1 MLERYL
7 FKSGSFLACL
17 AAALSQHIVDNGLIF
32 SGEQWAMAVDLMQIG
47 VSGLRTSQK
56 QLDVASHNITN
67 VNTPGYSRQVVEQKS
82 DDAQWNGNNYYG
94 TGAYIDN
101 VSRAYDQFVA
111 RELTLSTTQ
120 LEEANVKQQHLA
132 MLDDFTSNSAVNSVN
147 SMNDFYH
154 SVRSLADNPS
164 DLGSRQ
170 TVLEH
175 ANQAAVNL
183 NNAHETLTNIRTDVD
198 QQLSVSLER
207 VNALGQELAAVNTSL
222 QQQSSSDGSN
232 DLFDQQRTLINEL
245 AKYTQVTVLADKGS
259 LANTV
264 IIGSGDTLVSGVTA
278 SQLKLI
284 DGDPDIANKQIAL
297 INGNNSK
304 PIKSDTVGGS
314 LGAMLTVRDDVID
327 KSLDQLGQMA
337 IGFGSQMND
346 LQQQGVDLNGQ
357 QGQALF
363 NDINSTEAMSQRA
376 LKPFGSSSDIS
387 VKIDDINQLKLGDY
401 QLVSEAEEG
410 IDKKIS
416 ISHMVIDQQGN
427 KTQLEANDE
436 GKFVAKVDGLEI
448 IVNEQPS
455 LIAGETETTIIQPL
469 RRGAADIS
477 LAMTDP
483 RGLAGHRQFT
493 AIAAESNSG
502 SATITKLDNVPDD
515 AAGRYQLKLNS
526 VDEKMTVTVTDLKT
540 NAEVELVDNS
550 YSVDDGATIVF
561 KTSDTTSI
569 PVMTLSAGAKANDSF
584 EIELGAQNSQGG
596 NGNFLAMQQVQ
607 HQKTMADGKSS
618 VIDVF
623 EGLATD
629 VGMLK
634 KNADKLS
641 EVNQLDFDSASER
654 VSNLSGVN
662 LDEEAANLMKF
673 QQSYMASSRI
683 MSVAKET
690 FDTLMRAV

>member
-101 VSRAYDQFVA
+101 VSRAYDQFAA

-132 MLDDFTSNSAVNSVN
+132 MLDDFTSKSAVNSVN

-183 NNAHETLTNIRTDVD
+183 NNSHETLTNIRTDVN

-337 IGFGSQMND
+337 IGFASQMND

-363 NDINSTEAMSQRA
+363 NDINSLNAMSQRA

-387 VKIDDINQLKLGDY
+387 VKIYDINQLKIGDY
-401 QLVSEAEEG
+401 QLVSDAT
-410 IDKKIS
+410 
-416 ISHMVIDQQGN
+416 SHTLVDQQGN
-427 KTQLEANDE
+427 KTALTVNAK
-436 GKFVAKVDGLEI
+436 GKFEAKVDGLEI
-448 IVNEQPS
+448 TINKLPT
-455 LIAGETETTIIQPL
+455 LMTGETETAIIQPL

-477 LAMTDP
+477 LALTDP
-483 RGLAGHRQFT
+483 RGLAGHRQLT
-493 AIAAESNSG
+493 AIAAESNTG
-502 SATITKLDNVPDD
+502 SATITKATAVPDNV
-515 AAGRYQLKLNS
+515 AGRYQLQLNAAG
-526 VDEKMTVTVTDLKT
+526 DQITVTDLKN

-550 YSVDDGATIVF
+550 YSADKSATIVF
-561 KTSDTTSI
+561 KHDDPPSI

-584 EIELGAQNSQGG
+584 EIELGTQNSQGG

-623 EGLATD
+623 ESLATD

>member
-1 MLERYL
+1 M
-7 FKSGSFLACL
+7 
-17 AAALSQHIVDNGLIF
+17 AL
-32 SGEQWAMAVDLMQIG
+32 DLMQIG

-67 VNTPGYSRQVVEQKS
+67 VNTPGYSRQVVEQKA
-82 DDAQWNGNNYYG
+82 DDAQWNGNSYYG

-101 VSRAYDQFVA
+101 VSRAYDQFAA

-132 MLDDFTSNSAVNSVN
+132 MLDDFTSKSAVNSVN

-183 NNAHETLTNIRTDVD
+183 NNSHETLTNIRTGVN
-198 QQLSVSLER
+198 QQLSVSLDR

-245 AKYTQVTVLADKGS
+245 AQYTQVTVLADKGS

-264 IIGSGDTLVSGVTA
+264 IIGSGDTLVSGVSA
-278 SQLKLI
+278 SQLKLV

-304 PIKSDTVGGS
+304 PIKSDTIGGS

-337 IGFGSQMND
+337 LGFASQMND
-346 LQQQGVDLNGQ
+346 LQQQGVDLEGQ

-363 NDINSTEAMSQRA
+363 NDINSPNAMSQRA

-387 VKIDDINQLKLGDY
+387 VKIDDINQLKIGDY
-401 QLVSEAEEG
+401 QLVSDAT
-410 IDKKIS
+410 
-416 ISHMVIDQQGN
+416 SHTLIDQQGN
-427 KTQLEANDE
+427 KTALTANAK
-436 GKFVAKVDGLEI
+436 GKFEAKVDGLEI
-448 IVNEQPS
+448 TINKPPT
-455 LIAGETETTIIQPL
+455 LMAGETETTIIQPL

-477 LAMTDP
+477 LALTDP
-483 RGLAGHRQFT
+483 RGLAGHRQLT
-493 AIAAESNSG
+493 AIAAESNLG
-502 SATITKLDNVPDD
+502 SATITKATAVSDN
-515 AAGRYQLKLNS
+515 AAGRYQLQLNAAG
-526 VDEKMTVTVTDLKT
+526 DQVTVTDLKT
-540 NAEVELVDNS
+540 NTNIELADNQYSAEK
-550 YSVDDGATIVF
+550 GATIAF
-561 KTSDTTSI
+561 KTGATSSI
-569 PVMTLSAGAKANDSF
+569 PVVTLSAGAKANDSF
-584 EIELGAQNSQGG
+584 EVELGTQNAQGG

-618 VIDVF
+618 VIDLF

-629 VGMLK
+629 IGMLK

>member
-1 MLERYL
+1 
-7 FKSGSFLACL
+7 
-17 AAALSQHIVDNGLIF
+17 
-32 SGEQWAMAVDLMQIG
+32 MAVDLMQIG

-67 VNTPGYSRQVVEQKS
+67 VNTPGYSRQVVEQKA
-82 DDAQWNGNNYYG
+82 DDAQWNGNSYYG

-101 VSRAYDQFVA
+101 VSRAYDQFAA

-132 MLDDFTSNSAVNSVN
+132 MLDDFTSKSAVNSVN

-183 NNAHETLTNIRTDVD
+183 NNSHETLTNIRTDVN
-198 QQLSVSLER
+198 QQLSVSLDR

-245 AKYTQVTVLADKGS
+245 AQYTQVTVLADKGS

-264 IIGSGDTLVSGVTA
+264 IIGSGDTLVSGVSA
-278 SQLKLI
+278 SQLKLV

-304 PIKSDTVGGS
+304 PIKSDTIGGS
-314 LGAMLTVRDDVID
+314 LGAMLTVRDNVID

-337 IGFGSQMND
+337 IGFASQMND

-363 NDINSTEAMSQRA
+363 NDINSPNAMSQRA

-387 VKIDDINQLKLGDY
+387 VKIDDINQLKIGDY
-401 QLVSEAEEG
+401 QLVSDAT
-410 IDKKIS
+410 
-416 ISHMVIDQQGN
+416 SHTLIDQQGN

-448 IVNEQPS
+448 TINKPPT
-455 LIAGETETTIIQPL
+455 LMAGETETTIIQPL

-483 RGLAGHRQFT
+483 RGLAGHRQLT
-493 AIAAESNSG
+493 TIAAESNLG
-502 SATITKLDNVPDD
+502 SATITKATAVPDN
-515 AAGRYQLKLNS
+515 AAGRYQLQLNAAG
-526 VDEKMTVTVTDLKT
+526 DQVTVTDLKT
-540 NAEVELVDNS
+540 NTNIELADNQYSAEK
-550 YSVDDGATIVF
+550 GATIAF
-561 KTSDTTSI
+561 KTGATSSI

-584 EIELGAQNSQGG
+584 EIELGVKNAHGG

-607 HQKTMADGKSS
+607 HQKTMANGKSS
-618 VIDVF
+618 VIDLF

-629 VGMLK
+629 IGMLK

>member
-17 AAALSQHIVDNGLIF
+17 AAALSQHVVDNGLIF
-32 SGEQWAMAVDLMQIG
+32 CGEQWAMAVDLMQIG

-67 VNTPGYSRQVVEQKS
+67 VNTPGYSRQVVEQKT

-101 VSRAYDQFVA
+101 VSRAYDQFAA

-132 MLDDFTSNSAVNSVN
+132 MLDDFTSKSAVNSVN

-183 NNAHETLTNIRTDVD
+183 NNSHETLTNIRTDVN

-222 QQQSSSDGSN
+222 QQQSNSDGSN

-337 IGFGSQMND
+337 IGFASQMND

-357 QGQALF
+357 QGLALF

-401 QLVSEAEEG
+401 QLVSNAT
-410 IDKKIS
+410 
-416 ISHMVIDQQGN
+416 SHTLIDQQGN
-427 KTQLEANDE
+427 KTQLEANAD

-448 IVNEQPS
+448 TINKPPT
-455 LIAGETETTIIQPL
+455 LMAGETETTIIQPL

-477 LAMTDP
+477 LAMTDS

-540 NAEVELVDNS
+540 NDEVELVDNS
-550 YSVDDGATIVF
+550 YSVDDGATIAI

-569 PVMTLSAGAKANDSF
+569 PVMTISAGAKANDSF

-623 EGLATD
+623 ESLATD

>member
-1 MLERYL
+1 
-7 FKSGSFLACL
+7 
-17 AAALSQHIVDNGLIF
+17 
-32 SGEQWAMAVDLMQIG
+32 MAVDLMQIG

-67 VNTPGYSRQVVEQKS
+67 VHTPGYSRQVVEQKA
-82 DDAQWNGNNYYG
+82 DDAQWNGNSYYG

-101 VSRAYDQFVA
+101 VSRAYDQFAA

-132 MLDDFTSNSAVNSVN
+132 MLDDFTSKSAVNSVN

-154 SVRSLADNPS
+154 SVRSLADNPN
-164 DLGSRQ
+164 DLGGRQ

-175 ANQAAVNL
+175 ANQATVNL
-183 NNAHETLTNIRTDVD
+183 NNAHETLTNIRTDVN

-245 AKYTQVTVLADKGS
+245 AQYTQVTVLADKGS

-264 IIGSGDTLVSGVTA
+264 IIGSGDTLVSGVSA
-278 SQLKLI
+278 SQLKLV

-304 PIKSDTVGGS
+304 PIKSDTIGGS

-337 IGFGSQMND
+337 LGFGSQMND

-363 NDINSTEAMSQRA
+363 NDINSPNAMSQRA

-387 VKIDDINQLKLGDY
+387 VKIDDINQLKIGDY
-401 QLVSEAEEG
+401 QL
-410 IDKKIS
+410 IS
-416 ISHMVIDQQGN
+416 DATSHTLIDQQGN
-427 KTQLEANDE
+427 KTALTANE
-436 GKFVAKVDGLEI
+436 KGKFEAKVDGLEI
-448 IVNEQPS
+448 TINQPPT
-455 LIAGETETTIIQPL
+455 LMAGETETTIIQPL

-477 LAMTDP
+477 LALTDP
-483 RGLAGHRQFT
+483 RGLAGHRQLT
-493 AIAAESNSG
+493 AIAAESNLG
-502 SATITKLDNVPDD
+502 SATIIKATAVSDN
-515 AAGRYQLKLNS
+515 AAGRYQLQLNAAG
-526 VDEKMTVTVTDLKT
+526 DQVTVTDLKT
-540 NAEVELVDNS
+540 NTNVELADNK
-550 YSVDDGATIVF
+550 YSAENGATIAF
-561 KTSDTTSI
+561 KTGATSSI
-569 PVMTLSAGAKANDSF
+569 PVMSLSAGAKANDSF
-584 EIELGAQNSQGG
+584 EIELGTQNAQGG

-618 VIDVF
+618 VIDLF

-629 VGMLK
+629 IGMLK

>member
-1 MLERYL
+1 M
-7 FKSGSFLACL
+7 
-17 AAALSQHIVDNGLIF
+17 AL
-32 SGEQWAMAVDLMQIG
+32 DLMQIG

-67 VNTPGYSRQVVEQKS
+67 VNTPGYSRQVVEQKA
-82 DDAQWNGNNYYG
+82 DDAQWNGNSYYG

-101 VSRAYDQFVA
+101 VSRAYDQFAA

-132 MLDDFTSNSAVNSVN
+132 MLDDFTSKSAVNSVN

-183 NNAHETLTNIRTDVD
+183 NNSHETLTNIRTDVN
-198 QQLSVSLER
+198 QQLSVSLDR

-245 AKYTQVTVLADKGS
+245 AQYTQVTVLADKGS

-264 IIGSGDTLVSGVTA
+264 IIGSGDTLVSGVSA
-278 SQLKLI
+278 SQLELV

-304 PIKSDTVGGS
+304 PIKSDTIGGS

-337 IGFGSQMND
+337 LGFASQMND
-346 LQQQGVDLNGQ
+346 LQQQGVDLEGQ

-363 NDINSTEAMSQRA
+363 NDINSPNAMSQRA

-387 VKIDDINQLKLGDY
+387 VKIDDINQLKIGDY
-401 QLVSEAEEG
+401 QLVSDAT
-410 IDKKIS
+410 
-416 ISHMVIDQQGN
+416 SHTLIDQQGN
-427 KTQLEANDE
+427 KTALTANAK
-436 GKFVAKVDGLEI
+436 GKFEAKVDGLEI
-448 IVNEQPS
+448 TINKPPT
-455 LIAGETETTIIQPL
+455 LMAGETETAIIQPL

-477 LAMTDP
+477 LALTDP
-483 RGLAGHRQFT
+483 RGLAGHRQLT
-493 AIAAESNSG
+493 AIAAESNLG
-502 SATITKLDNVPDD
+502 SATITKATAVSDN
-515 AAGRYQLKLNS
+515 AAGRYQLQLNAAG
-526 VDEKMTVTVTDLKT
+526 DQVTVTDLKT
-540 NAEVELVDNS
+540 NTNIELADNQYSAEK
-550 YSVDDGATIVF
+550 GATIAF
-561 KTSDTTSI
+561 KTGATSS

-584 EIELGAQNSQGG
+584 EVELGTQNAQGG

-618 VIDVF
+618 VIDLF

-629 VGMLK
+629 IGMLK

>member
-1 MLERYL
+1 M
-7 FKSGSFLACL
+7 
-17 AAALSQHIVDNGLIF
+17 AL
-32 SGEQWAMAVDLMQIG
+32 DLMQIG

-67 VNTPGYSRQVVEQKS
+67 VNTPGYSRQVVEQKA
-82 DDAQWNGNNYYG
+82 DDAQWNGNSYYG

-101 VSRAYDQFVA
+101 VSRAYDQFAA

-132 MLDDFTSNSAVNSVN
+132 MLDDFTSKSAVNSVN

-183 NNAHETLTNIRTDVD
+183 NNSHETLTNIRTDVN
-198 QQLSVSLER
+198 QQLSVSLDR

-245 AKYTQVTVLADKGS
+245 AQYTQVTVLADKGS

-264 IIGSGDTLVSGVTA
+264 IIGSGDTLVSGVSA
-278 SQLKLI
+278 SQLKLV

-304 PIKSDTVGGS
+304 PIKSDTIGGS

-337 IGFGSQMND
+337 LGFASQMND
-346 LQQQGVDLNGQ
+346 LQQQGVDLEGQ

-363 NDINSTEAMSQRA
+363 NDINSPNAMSQRA

-387 VKIDDINQLKLGDY
+387 VKIDDINQLKIGDY
-401 QLVSEAEEG
+401 QLVSEAAEG
-410 IDKKIS
+410 IDKKIA

-455 LIAGETETTIIQPL
+455 LIAGETETAIIQPL

-477 LAMTDP
+477 LALTDP
-483 RGLAGHRQFT
+483 RGLAGHRQLT
-493 AIAAESNSG
+493 AIAAESNLG
-502 SATITKLDNVPDD
+502 SATITKATAVSDN
-515 AAGRYQLKLNS
+515 AAGRYQLQLNAAG
-526 VDEKMTVTVTDLKT
+526 DQVTVTDLKT
-540 NAEVELVDNS
+540 NTNIELADNQ
-550 YSVDDGATIVF
+550 YSTEKGATIAF
-561 KTSDTTSI
+561 KTGATSS

-584 EIELGAQNSQGG
+584 EVELGTQNAQGG

-618 VIDVF
+618 VIDLF

-629 VGMLK
+629 IGMLK

>member
-1 MLERYL
+1 
-7 FKSGSFLACL
+7 
-17 AAALSQHIVDNGLIF
+17 
-32 SGEQWAMAVDLMQIG
+32 MAIDLMQIG

-67 VNTPGYSRQVVEQKS
+67 VNTPGYSRQVVEQKT

-101 VSRAYDQFVA
+101 VSRAYDQFAA

-132 MLDDFTSNSAVNSVN
+132 MLDDFTSKSAVNSVN

-183 NNAHETLTNIRTDVD
+183 NNSHETLTNIRTDVN

-304 PIKSDTVGGS
+304 PIKSDTIGGS

-337 IGFGSQMND
+337 IGFASQMND

-363 NDINSTEAMSQRA
+363 NDINSPNAMSQRA

-387 VKIDDINQLKLGDY
+387 VKIDDINQFKIGDY
-401 QLVSEAEEG
+401 QLVSDAT
-410 IDKKIS
+410 
-416 ISHMVIDQQGN
+416 SHTLVDQQGN
-427 KTQLEANDE
+427 KTALTVNAK
-436 GKFVAKVDGLEI
+436 GKFEAKVDGLEI
-448 IVNEQPS
+448 TINKLPT
-455 LIAGETETTIIQPL
+455 LMTGETETAIIQPL

-477 LAMTDP
+477 LALTDP
-483 RGLAGHRQFT
+483 RGLAGHRQLT
-493 AIAAESNSG
+493 AIAAESNTG
-502 SATITKLDNVPDD
+502 SATITKATAVPDNV
-515 AAGRYQLKLNS
+515 AGRYQLQLNAAG
-526 VDEKMTVTVTDLKT
+526 DQITVTDLKN

-550 YSVDDGATIVF
+550 YSADKSATIVF
-561 KTSDTTSI
+561 KHDDPPSI

-584 EIELGAQNSQGG
+584 EIELGTQNSQGG

-623 EGLATD
+623 ESLATD

>member
-1 MLERYL
+1 M
-7 FKSGSFLACL
+7 
-17 AAALSQHIVDNGLIF
+17 AL
-32 SGEQWAMAVDLMQIG
+32 DLMQIG

-67 VNTPGYSRQVVEQKS
+67 VNTPGYSRQVVEQKA
-82 DDAQWNGNNYYG
+82 DDAQWNGNSYYG

-101 VSRAYDQFVA
+101 VSRAYDQFAA

-132 MLDDFTSNSAVNSVN
+132 MLDDFTSKSAVNSVN

-183 NNAHETLTNIRTDVD
+183 NNSHETLTNIRTDVN
-198 QQLSVSLER
+198 QQLSVSLDR

-245 AKYTQVTVLADKGS
+245 AQYTQVTVLADKGS

-264 IIGSGDTLVSGVTA
+264 IIGSGDTLVSGVSA
-278 SQLKLI
+278 SQLKLV

-304 PIKSDTVGGS
+304 PIKSDTIGGS

-337 IGFGSQMND
+337 LGFASQMND
-346 LQQQGVDLNGQ
+346 LQQQGVDLEGQ

-363 NDINSTEAMSQRA
+363 NDINSPNAMSQRA

-387 VKIDDINQLKLGDY
+387 VKIDDINQLKIGDY
-401 QLVSEAEEG
+401 QLVSEAAEG
-410 IDKKIS
+410 IDKKIA

-477 LAMTDP
+477 LALTDP
-483 RGLAGHRQFT
+483 RGLAGHRQLT
-493 AIAAESNSG
+493 AIAAESNLG
-502 SATITKLDNVPDD
+502 SATITKATAVSDN
-515 AAGRYQLKLNS
+515 AAGRYQLQLNAAG
-526 VDEKMTVTVTDLKT
+526 DQVTVTDLKT
-540 NAEVELVDNS
+540 NTNIELADNKYSAEK
-550 YSVDDGATIVF
+550 GATIAF
-561 KTSDTTSI
+561 KTGATSSI

-584 EIELGAQNSQGG
+584 EVELGTQNAQGG

-618 VIDVF
+618 VIDLF

-629 VGMLK
+629 IGMLK

>member
-1 MLERYL
+1 
-7 FKSGSFLACL
+7 
-17 AAALSQHIVDNGLIF
+17 
-32 SGEQWAMAVDLMQIG
+32 MAVDLMQIG

-101 VSRAYDQFVA
+101 VSRAYDQFAA

-132 MLDDFTSNSAVNSVN
+132 MLDDFTSKSAVNSVN

-154 SVRSLADNPS
+154 SVRSLSDNPS

-183 NNAHETLTNIRTDVD
+183 NNAHETLTNIRTDVN

-304 PIKSDTVGGS
+304 PIKSDTIGGS

-337 IGFGSQMND
+337 IGFASQMND

-363 NDINSTEAMSQRA
+363 NDINSPNAMSQRA

-387 VKIDDINQLKLGDY
+387 VKIDDINQLKIGDY
-401 QLVSEAEEG
+401 QLVSEAAEG
-410 IDKKIS
+410 IDKKIA

-483 RGLAGHRQFT
+483 RGLAGHRQLT
-493 AIAAESNSG
+493 AIAAESNTG
-502 SATITKLDNVPDD
+502 SATITKATAVPDN
-515 AAGRYQLKLNS
+515 AAGRYQLQLNAAG
-526 VDEKMTVTVTDLKT
+526 DQITVTDLKN
-540 NAEVELVDNS
+540 NAEVELVENS
-550 YSVDDGATIVF
+550 YSADKSATIVF
-561 KTSDTTSI
+561 KHDDPPSI

-584 EIELGAQNSQGG
+584 EIELGTQNSQGG

-623 EGLATD
+623 ESLATD

>member
-1 MLERYL
+1 M
-7 FKSGSFLACL
+7 
-17 AAALSQHIVDNGLIF
+17 AL
-32 SGEQWAMAVDLMQIG
+32 DLMQIG

-67 VNTPGYSRQVVEQKS
+67 VNTPGYSRQVVEQKA
-82 DDAQWNGNNYYG
+82 DDAQWNGNSYYG

-101 VSRAYDQFVA
+101 VSRAYDQFAA

-132 MLDDFTSNSAVNSVN
+132 MLDDFTSKSAVNSVN

-183 NNAHETLTNIRTDVD
+183 NNSHETLTNIRTDVN
-198 QQLSVSLER
+198 QQLSVSLDR

-245 AKYTQVTVLADKGS
+245 AQYTQVTVLADKGS

-264 IIGSGDTLVSGVTA
+264 IIGSGDTLVSGVSA
-278 SQLKLI
+278 SQLKLV

-304 PIKSDTVGGS
+304 PIKSDTIGGS

-337 IGFGSQMND
+337 LGFASQMND
-346 LQQQGVDLNGQ
+346 LQQQGVDLEGQ

-363 NDINSTEAMSQRA
+363 NDINSPNAMSQRA

-387 VKIDDINQLKLGDY
+387 VKIDDINQLKIGDY
-401 QLVSEAEEG
+401 QLVSDAT
-410 IDKKIS
+410 
-416 ISHMVIDQQGN
+416 SHTLIDQQGN
-427 KTQLEANDE
+427 KTALTANAK
-436 GKFVAKVDGLEI
+436 GKFEAKVDGLEI
-448 IVNEQPS
+448 TINKPPT
-455 LIAGETETTIIQPL
+455 LMAGETETTIIQPL

-477 LAMTDP
+477 LALTDP
-483 RGLAGHRQFT
+483 RGLAGHRQLT
-493 AIAAESNSG
+493 AIAAESNLG
-502 SATITKLDNVPDD
+502 SATITKATAVSDN
-515 AAGRYQLKLNS
+515 AAGRYQLQLNAAG
-526 VDEKMTVTVTDLKT
+526 DQVTVTDLKT
-540 NAEVELVDNS
+540 NTNIELADNKYSAEK
-550 YSVDDGATIVF
+550 GATIAF
-561 KTSDTTSI
+561 KTGATSSI

-584 EIELGAQNSQGG
+584 EVELGTQNAQGG

-618 VIDVF
+618 VIDLF

-629 VGMLK
+629 IGMLK

>member
-67 VNTPGYSRQVVEQKS
+67 VNTPGYSRQVVEQKT

-101 VSRAYDQFVA
+101 VSRAYDQFAA

-132 MLDDFTSNSAVNSVN
+132 MLDDFTSKSAVNSVN

-183 NNAHETLTNIRTDVD
+183 NNSHETLTNIRTDVNH
-198 QQLSVSLER
+198 QLSVSLER

-284 DGDPDIANKQIAL
+284 DGDPDIGNKQIAL

-337 IGFGSQMND
+337 IGFASQMND

-477 LAMTDP
+477 LALTDP
-483 RGLAGHRQFT
+483 RGLAGHRQLT
-493 AIAAESNSG
+493 AIAAESNTG
-502 SATITKLDNVPDD
+502 SATIIKATAVPDN
-515 AAGRYQLKLNS
+515 ATGRYQLQLNAAG
-526 VDEKMTVTVTDLKT
+526 DQITVTDLKN

-550 YSVDDGATIVF
+550 YSADKSATIAFKTGAT
-561 KTSDTTSI
+561 SSI
-569 PVMTLSAGAKANDSF
+569 PVMTISANAAANDSF
-584 EIELGAQNSQGG
+584 EIELGTQNSQGG

>member
-1 MLERYL
+1 M
-7 FKSGSFLACL
+7 
-17 AAALSQHIVDNGLIF
+17 AL
-32 SGEQWAMAVDLMQIG
+32 DLMQIG

-67 VNTPGYSRQVVEQKS
+67 VNTPGYSRQVVEQKA
-82 DDAQWNGNNYYG
+82 DDAQWNGNSYYG

-101 VSRAYDQFVA
+101 VSRAYDQFAA

-132 MLDDFTSNSAVNSVN
+132 MLDDFTSKSAVNSVN

-183 NNAHETLTNIRTDVD
+183 NNSHETLTNIRTDVN
-198 QQLSVSLER
+198 QQLSVSLDR

-245 AKYTQVTVLADKGS
+245 AQYTQVTVLADKGS

-264 IIGSGDTLVSGVTA
+264 IIGSGDTLVSGVSA
-278 SQLKLI
+278 SQLKLV

-304 PIKSDTVGGS
+304 PIKSDTIGGS

-337 IGFGSQMND
+337 LGFASQMND
-346 LQQQGVDLNGQ
+346 LQQQGVDLEGQ

-363 NDINSTEAMSQRA
+363 NDINSPNAMSQRA

-387 VKIDDINQLKLGDY
+387 VKIDDINQLKIGDY
-401 QLVSEAEEG
+401 QLVSEAAEG
-410 IDKKIS
+410 IDKKIA

-455 LIAGETETTIIQPL
+455 LIAGETETAIIQPL

-477 LAMTDP
+477 LALTDP
-483 RGLAGHRQFT
+483 RGLAGHRQLT
-493 AIAAESNSG
+493 AIAAESNLG
-502 SATITKLDNVPDD
+502 SATITKATTVSDN
-515 AAGRYQLKLNS
+515 AAGRYQLQLNAAG
-526 VDEKMTVTVTDLKT
+526 DQVTVTDLKT
-540 NAEVELVDNS
+540 NTNIELADNQYSAEK
-550 YSVDDGATIVF
+550 GATIAF
-561 KTSDTTSI
+561 KTGATSSI

-584 EIELGAQNSQGG
+584 EVELGTQNAQGG

-618 VIDVF
+618 VIDLF

-629 VGMLK
+629 IGMLK

>member
-1 MLERYL
+1 
-7 FKSGSFLACL
+7 
-17 AAALSQHIVDNGLIF
+17 
-32 SGEQWAMAVDLMQIG
+32 MAVDLMQIG

-67 VNTPGYSRQVVEQKS
+67 VNTPGYSRQVVEQKA
-82 DDAQWNGNNYYG
+82 DDAQWNGNSYYG

-101 VSRAYDQFVA
+101 VSRAYDQFAA

-132 MLDDFTSNSAVNSVN
+132 MLDDFTSKSAVNSVN

-154 SVRSLADNPS
+154 SVRSLADNPN

-183 NNAHETLTNIRTDVD
+183 NNSHETLTNIRTDVN

-245 AKYTQVTVLADKGS
+245 AQYTQVTVLADKGS

-264 IIGSGDTLVSGVTA
+264 IIGSGDTLVSGVSA
-278 SQLKLI
+278 SQLKLV

-304 PIKSDTVGGS
+304 PIKSDTIGGS

-337 IGFGSQMND
+337 LGFGAQMND

-363 NDINSTEAMSQRA
+363 NDINSPNAMSQRA

-387 VKIDDINQLKLGDY
+387 VKIDDINQLKIGDY
-401 QLVSEAEEG
+401 QL
-410 IDKKIS
+410 IS
-416 ISHMVIDQQGN
+416 DATSHTLIDQQGN
-427 KTQLEANDE
+427 KTALTANAK
-436 GKFVAKVDGLEI
+436 GKFEAKVDGLEI
-448 IVNEQPS
+448 TINKPPTLMAE
-455 LIAGETETTIIQPL
+455 ETETTIIQPL

-483 RGLAGHRQFT
+483 RGLAGHRQLT
-493 AIAAESNSG
+493 AIAAESNLG
-502 SATITKLDNVPDD
+502 SAIITKATAVPDNV
-515 AAGRYQLKLNS
+515 AGRYQLQLNAAG
-526 VDEKMTVTVTDLKT
+526 DQVTVTDLKT
-540 NAEVELVDNS
+540 NTNVELADNK
-550 YSVDDGATIVF
+550 YSAENGATIAF
-561 KTSDTTSI
+561 KTGATPST
-569 PVMTLSAGAKANDSF
+569 PVMSLSAGAQANDSF
-584 EIELGAQNSQGG
+584 EIELGTQNAQGG

-618 VIDVF
+618 VIDLF

-629 VGMLK
+629 IGMLK

>member
-1 MLERYL
+1 M
-7 FKSGSFLACL
+7 
-17 AAALSQHIVDNGLIF
+17 AL
-32 SGEQWAMAVDLMQIG
+32 DLMQIG

-67 VNTPGYSRQVVEQKS
+67 VNTPGYSRQVVEQKA
-82 DDAQWNGNNYYG
+82 DDAQWNGNSYYG
-94 TGAYIDN
+94 TGAHIDN
-101 VSRAYDQFVA
+101 VSRAYDQFAA

-132 MLDDFTSNSAVNSVN
+132 MLDDFTSKSAVNSVN

-183 NNAHETLTNIRTDVD
+183 NNSHETLTNIRTDVN
-198 QQLSVSLER
+198 QQLSVSLDR

-245 AKYTQVTVLADKGS
+245 AQYTQVTVLADKGS

-264 IIGSGDTLVSGVTA
+264 IIGSGDTLVSGVSA
-278 SQLKLI
+278 SQLKLV

-304 PIKSDTVGGS
+304 PIKSDTIGGS

-337 IGFGSQMND
+337 LGFASQMND
-346 LQQQGVDLNGQ
+346 LQQQGVDLEGQ

-363 NDINSTEAMSQRA
+363 NDINSPNAMSQRA

-387 VKIDDINQLKLGDY
+387 VKIDDINQLKIGDY
-401 QLVSEAEEG
+401 QLVSEAAEG
-410 IDKKIS
+410 IDKKIA

-455 LIAGETETTIIQPL
+455 LIAGETETAIIQPL

-477 LAMTDP
+477 LALTDP
-483 RGLAGHRQFT
+483 RGLAGHRQLT
-493 AIAAESNSG
+493 AIAAESNLG
-502 SATITKLDNVPDD
+502 SATITKATAVSDN
-515 AAGRYQLKLNS
+515 AAGRYQLQLNAAG
-526 VDEKMTVTVTDLKT
+526 DQVTVTDLKT
-540 NAEVELVDNS
+540 NTNIELADNQYSAEK
-550 YSVDDGATIVF
+550 GATIAF
-561 KTSDTTSI
+561 KTGATSSI

-584 EIELGAQNSQGG
+584 EVELGTQNAQGG

-618 VIDVF
+618 VIDLF

-629 VGMLK
+629 IGMLK

>member
-101 VSRAYDQFVA
+101 VSRAYDQFAA

-132 MLDDFTSNSAVNSVN
+132 MLDDFTSKSAVNSVN

-183 NNAHETLTNIRTDVD
+183 NNSHETLTNIRTDVN

-304 PIKSDTVGGS
+304 PIKSDTIGGS

-337 IGFGSQMND
+337 IGFASQMND

-363 NDINSTEAMSQRA
+363 NDINSLNAMSQRA

-387 VKIDDINQLKLGDY
+387 VKIYDINQLKIGDY
-401 QLVSEAEEG
+401 QLVSDAT
-410 IDKKIS
+410 
-416 ISHMVIDQQGN
+416 SHTLVDQQGN
-427 KTQLEANDE
+427 KTALTVNAK
-436 GKFVAKVDGLEI
+436 GKFEAKVDGLEI
-448 IVNEQPS
+448 TINKLPT
-455 LIAGETETTIIQPL
+455 LMTGETETAIIQPL

-477 LAMTDP
+477 LALTDP
-483 RGLAGHRQFT
+483 RGLAGHRQLT
-493 AIAAESNSG
+493 AIAAESNTG
-502 SATITKLDNVPDD
+502 SATITKATAVPDNV
-515 AAGRYQLKLNS
+515 AGRYQLQLNAAG
-526 VDEKMTVTVTDLKT
+526 DQITVTDLKN

-550 YSVDDGATIVF
+550 YSADKSATIVF
-561 KTSDTTSI
+561 KHDDPPSI

-584 EIELGAQNSQGG
+584 EIELGTQNSQGG

-623 EGLATD
+623 ESLATD

>member
-67 VNTPGYSRQVVEQKS
+67 VNTPGYSRQVVEQKT
-82 DDAQWNGNNYYG
+82 DNAQWNGNNYYG

-101 VSRAYDQFVA
+101 VSRAYDQFAA

-132 MLDDFTSNSAVNSVN
+132 MLDDFTSKSAVNSVN

-183 NNAHETLTNIRTDVD
+183 NNSDETLTNIRTDVN

-337 IGFGSQMND
+337 IGFASQMND

-357 QGQALF
+357 QGLALF

-401 QLVSEAEEG
+401 QLVSNAT
-410 IDKKIS
+410 
-416 ISHMVIDQQGN
+416 SHTLIDQQGN
-427 KTQLEANDE
+427 KTQLEANAD

-448 IVNEQPS
+448 TINKPPT
-455 LIAGETETTIIQPL
+455 LMAGETETTIIQPL

-483 RGLAGHRQFT
+483 RGLAGHRQLT
-493 AIAAESNSG
+493 AIAAESNTG
-502 SATITKLDNVPDD
+502 SATITKATAVPDNV
-515 AAGRYQLKLNS
+515 AGRYQLQLNAAG
-526 VDEKMTVTVTDLKT
+526 DQITVTDLKN

-550 YSVDDGATIVF
+550 YSADKSATIVF
-561 KTSDTTSI
+561 KHDDLPSI

>member
-1 MLERYL
+1 M
-7 FKSGSFLACL
+7 
-17 AAALSQHIVDNGLIF
+17 NF
-32 SGEQWAMAVDLMQIG
+32 SGEQQAMALDLMQIG

-67 VNTPGYSRQVVEQKS
+67 VNTPGYSRQVVEQKA
-82 DDAQWNGNNYYG
+82 DDAQWNGNSYYG

-101 VSRAYDQFVA
+101 VSRAYDQFAA

-132 MLDDFTSNSAVNSVN
+132 MLDDFTSKSAVNSVN

-183 NNAHETLTNIRTDVD
+183 NNSHETLTNIRTDVN
-198 QQLSVSLER
+198 QQLSVSLDR

-245 AKYTQVTVLADKGS
+245 AQYTQVTVLADKGS

-264 IIGSGDTLVSGVTA
+264 IIGSGDTLVSGVSA
-278 SQLKLI
+278 SQLKLV

-304 PIKSDTVGGS
+304 PIKSDTIGGS

-337 IGFGSQMND
+337 LGFASQMND
-346 LQQQGVDLNGQ
+346 LQQQGVDLEGQ

-363 NDINSTEAMSQRA
+363 NDINSPNAMSQRA

-387 VKIDDINQLKLGDY
+387 VKIDDINQLKIGDY
-401 QLVSEAEEG
+401 QLVSDAT
-410 IDKKIS
+410 
-416 ISHMVIDQQGN
+416 SHTLIDQQGN
-427 KTQLEANDE
+427 KTALTANAK
-436 GKFVAKVDGLEI
+436 GKFEAKVDGLEI
-448 IVNEQPS
+448 TINKPPT
-455 LIAGETETTIIQPL
+455 LMAGETETTIIQPL

-477 LAMTDP
+477 LALTDP
-483 RGLAGHRQFT
+483 RGLAGHRQLT
-493 AIAAESNSG
+493 AIAAESNLG
-502 SATITKLDNVPDD
+502 SATITKATAVSDN
-515 AAGRYQLKLNS
+515 AAGRYQLQLNAAG
-526 VDEKMTVTVTDLKT
+526 DQVTVTDLKT
-540 NAEVELVDNS
+540 NTNIELADNQYSAEK
-550 YSVDDGATIVF
+550 GATIAF
-561 KTSDTTSI
+561 KTGATSSI
-569 PVMTLSAGAKANDSF
+569 PVVTLSAGAKANDSF
-584 EIELGAQNSQGG
+584 EVELGTQNAQGG

-618 VIDVF
+618 VIDLF

-629 VGMLK
+629 IGMLK

>member
-1 MLERYL
+1 
-7 FKSGSFLACL
+7 
-17 AAALSQHIVDNGLIF
+17 
-32 SGEQWAMAVDLMQIG
+32 MAVDLMQIG

-67 VNTPGYSRQVVEQKS
+67 VNTPGYSRQVVEQKT

-101 VSRAYDQFVA
+101 VSRAYDQFAA

-132 MLDDFTSNSAVNSVN
+132 MLDDFTSKSAVNSVN

-183 NNAHETLTNIRTDVD
+183 NNSHETLTNIRTDVN

-222 QQQSSSDGSN
+222 QQQSNSDGSN

-337 IGFGSQMND
+337 IGFASQMND

-357 QGQALF
+357 QGLALF

-401 QLVSEAEEG
+401 QLVSNAT
-410 IDKKIS
+410 
-416 ISHMVIDQQGN
+416 SHTLIDQQGN
-427 KTQLEANDE
+427 KTQLEANAD

-448 IVNEQPS
+448 TINKPPT
-455 LIAGETETTIIQPL
+455 LMAGETETTIIQPL

-477 LAMTDP
+477 LAMTDS

-540 NAEVELVDNS
+540 NDEVELVDNS
-550 YSVDDGATIVF
+550 YSVDDGATIAI

-569 PVMTLSAGAKANDSF
+569 PVMTISAGAKANDSF

-623 EGLATD
+623 ESLATD

>member
-1 MLERYL
+1 
-7 FKSGSFLACL
+7 
-17 AAALSQHIVDNGLIF
+17 
-32 SGEQWAMAVDLMQIG
+32 MAVDLMQIG

-67 VNTPGYSRQVVEQKS
+67 VNTPGYSRQVVEQKT
-82 DDAQWNGNNYYG
+82 DNAQWNGNNYYG

-101 VSRAYDQFVA
+101 VSRAYDQFAA

-132 MLDDFTSNSAVNSVN
+132 MLDDFTSKSAVNSVN

-183 NNAHETLTNIRTDVD
+183 NNSHETLTNIRTDVN

-304 PIKSDTVGGS
+304 PIKSDTIGGS

-337 IGFGSQMND
+337 IGFASQMND

-376 LKPFGSSSDIS
+376 LKPFGSSSAIS

-401 QLVSEAEEG
+401 QLVSKAT
-410 IDKKIS
+410 
-416 ISHMVIDQQGN
+416 SHTLVDQQGN
-427 KTQLEANDE
+427 ETKLKADAD

-448 IVNEQPS
+448 TINTPS
-455 LIAGETETTIIQPL
+455 TLMAGETETTIIQPL

-483 RGLAGHRQFT
+483 RGLAGHRPLT
-493 AIAAESNSG
+493 AVAAESNSG
-502 SATITKLDNVPDD
+502 SATIAQVSTAVPDNFGGNYQVKFNDKLD
-515 AAGRYQLKLNS
+515 QI
-526 VDEKMTVTVTDLKT
+526 TVTDLKT
-540 NAEVELVDNS
+540 NTNVELADNK
-550 YSVDDGATIVF
+550 YSSEHGATIAF
-561 KTSDTTSI
+561 KTGATTSI
-569 PVMTLSAGAKANDSF
+569 PVMTLSVGAQVNDSF
-584 EIELGAQNSQGG
+584 EIELDTQNSPGG

-629 VGMLK
+629 IGMLK

>member
-1 MLERYL
+1 M
-7 FKSGSFLACL
+7 
-17 AAALSQHIVDNGLIF
+17 AL
-32 SGEQWAMAVDLMQIG
+32 DLMQIG

-67 VNTPGYSRQVVEQKS
+67 VNTPGYSRQVVEQKA
-82 DDAQWNGNNYYG
+82 DDAQWNGNSYYG

-101 VSRAYDQFVA
+101 VSRAYDQFAA

-132 MLDDFTSNSAVNSVN
+132 MLDDFTSKSAVNSVN

-183 NNAHETLTNIRTDVD
+183 NNSHETLTNIRTDVN
-198 QQLSVSLER
+198 QQLSVSLDR

-245 AKYTQVTVLADKGS
+245 AQYTQVTVLADKGS

-264 IIGSGDTLVSGVTA
+264 IIGSGDTLVSGVSA
-278 SQLKLI
+278 SQLKLV

-304 PIKSDTVGGS
+304 PIKSDTIGGS
-314 LGAMLTVRDDVID
+314 LGAMLTVRDNVID

-337 IGFGSQMND
+337 LGFASQMND
-346 LQQQGVDLNGQ
+346 LQQQGVDLEGQ

-363 NDINSTEAMSQRA
+363 NDINNPNAMSQRA

-387 VKIDDINQLKLGDY
+387 VKIDDINQLKIGDY
-401 QLVSEAEEG
+401 QLVSDAT
-410 IDKKIS
+410 
-416 ISHMVIDQQGN
+416 SHTLIDQQGN
-427 KTQLEANDE
+427 KTALTANAK
-436 GKFVAKVDGLEI
+436 GKFEAKVDGLEI
-448 IVNEQPS
+448 TINKPPT
-455 LIAGETETTIIQPL
+455 LMAGETETTIIQPL

-477 LAMTDP
+477 LALTDP
-483 RGLAGHRQFT
+483 RGLAGHRQLT
-493 AIAAESNSG
+493 AIAAESNLG
-502 SATITKLDNVPDD
+502 SATITKATAVSDN
-515 AAGRYQLKLNS
+515 AAGRYQLQLNAAG
-526 VDEKMTVTVTDLKT
+526 DQVTVTDLKT
-540 NAEVELVDNS
+540 NTNIELADNQYSAEK
-550 YSVDDGATIVF
+550 GATIAF
-561 KTSDTTSI
+561 KTGATSSI

-584 EIELGAQNSQGG
+584 EVELGTQNAQGG

-618 VIDVF
+618 VIDLF

-629 VGMLK
+629 IGMLK

>member
-1 MLERYL
+1 M
-7 FKSGSFLACL
+7 
-17 AAALSQHIVDNGLIF
+17 NF
-32 SGEQWAMAVDLMQIG
+32 SGEQQAMALDLMQIG

-67 VNTPGYSRQVVEQKS
+67 VNTPGYSRQVVEQKA
-82 DDAQWNGNNYYG
+82 DDAQWNGNSYYG

-101 VSRAYDQFVA
+101 VSRAYDQFAA

-132 MLDDFTSNSAVNSVN
+132 MLDDFTSKSAVNSVN

-183 NNAHETLTNIRTDVD
+183 NNSHETLTNIRTDVN
-198 QQLSVSLER
+198 QQLSVSLDR

-245 AKYTQVTVLADKGS
+245 AQYTQVTVLADKGS

-264 IIGSGDTLVSGVTA
+264 IIGSGDTLVSGVSA
-278 SQLKLI
+278 SQLELV

-304 PIKSDTVGGS
+304 PIKSDTIGGS

-337 IGFGSQMND
+337 LGFASQMND
-346 LQQQGVDLNGQ
+346 LQQQGVDLEGQ

-363 NDINSTEAMSQRA
+363 NDINSPNAMSQRA

-387 VKIDDINQLKLGDY
+387 VKIDDINQLKIGDY
-401 QLVSEAEEG
+401 QLVSDAT
-410 IDKKIS
+410 
-416 ISHMVIDQQGN
+416 SHTLIDQQGN
-427 KTQLEANDE
+427 KTALTANAK
-436 GKFVAKVDGLEI
+436 GKFEAKVDGLEI
-448 IVNEQPS
+448 TINKPPT
-455 LIAGETETTIIQPL
+455 LMAGETETAIIQPL

-477 LAMTDP
+477 LALTDP
-483 RGLAGHRQFT
+483 RGLAGHRQLT
-493 AIAAESNSG
+493 AIAAESNLG
-502 SATITKLDNVPDD
+502 SATITKATAVSDN
-515 AAGRYQLKLNS
+515 AAGRYQLQLNAAG
-526 VDEKMTVTVTDLKT
+526 DQVTVTDLKT
-540 NAEVELVDNS
+540 NTNIELADNQYSAEK
-550 YSVDDGATIVF
+550 GATIAF
-561 KTSDTTSI
+561 KTGATSS

-584 EIELGAQNSQGG
+584 EVELGTQNAQGG

-618 VIDVF
+618 VIDLF

-629 VGMLK
+629 IGMLK

>member
-1 MLERYL
+1 M
-7 FKSGSFLACL
+7 
-17 AAALSQHIVDNGLIF
+17 AL
-32 SGEQWAMAVDLMQIG
+32 DLMQIG

-67 VNTPGYSRQVVEQKS
+67 VNTPGYSRQVVEQKA
-82 DDAQWNGNNYYG
+82 DDAQWNGNSYYG

-101 VSRAYDQFVA
+101 VSRAYDQFAA

-132 MLDDFTSNSAVNSVN
+132 MLDDFTSKSAVNSVN

-183 NNAHETLTNIRTDVD
+183 NNSHETLTNIRTDVN
-198 QQLSVSLER
+198 QQLSVSLDR

-245 AKYTQVTVLADKGS
+245 AQYTQVTVLADKGS
-259 LANTV
+259 LAKTV
-264 IIGSGDTLVSGVTA
+264 IIGSGDTLVSGVSA
-278 SQLKLI
+278 SQLKLV

-304 PIKSDTVGGS
+304 PIKSDTIGGS
-314 LGAMLTVRDDVID
+314 LGAMLTVRDNVID

-337 IGFGSQMND
+337 IGFASQMND
-346 LQQQGVDLNGQ
+346 LQQQGVDLEGQ

-363 NDINSTEAMSQRA
+363 NDINNPNAMSQRA

-387 VKIDDINQLKLGDY
+387 VKIDDINQLKIGDY
-401 QLVSEAEEG
+401 QLVSDAT
-410 IDKKIS
+410 
-416 ISHMVIDQQGN
+416 SHTLIDQQGN
-427 KTQLEANDE
+427 KTALTANAK

-448 IVNEQPS
+448 TINKPPT
-455 LIAGETETTIIQPL
+455 LMAGETETTIIQPL

-477 LAMTDP
+477 LALTDP
-483 RGLAGHRQFT
+483 RGLAGHRQLT
-493 AIAAESNSG
+493 AIAAESNLG
-502 SATITKLDNVPDD
+502 SATITKATAVSDN
-515 AAGRYQLKLNS
+515 AAGRYQLQLNAAG
-526 VDEKMTVTVTDLKT
+526 DQVTVTDLKT
-540 NAEVELVDNS
+540 NTNIELADNQYSAEKGVTIAFKT
-550 YSVDDGATIVF
+550 GAT
-561 KTSDTTSI
+561 SSI

-584 EIELGAQNSQGG
+584 EVELGTQNAQGG

-618 VIDVF
+618 VIDLC

-629 VGMLK
+629 IGMLK

>member
-67 VNTPGYSRQVVEQKS
+67 VNTPGYSRQVVEQKT
-82 DDAQWNGNNYYG
+82 DNAQWNGNNYYG

-101 VSRAYDQFVA
+101 VSRAYDQFAA

-132 MLDDFTSNSAVNSVN
+132 MLDDFTSKSAVNSVN

-183 NNAHETLTNIRTDVD
+183 NNSHETLTNIRTDVN

-304 PIKSDTVGGS
+304 PIKSDTIGGS

-337 IGFGSQMND
+337 IGFASQMND

-363 NDINSTEAMSQRA
+363 NDINNPNAMSQRA

-387 VKIDDINQLKLGDY
+387 VKIDDINQLKIGDY
-401 QLVSEAEEG
+401 QLVSDAT
-410 IDKKIS
+410 
-416 ISHMVIDQQGN
+416 SHTLIDQQGN
-427 KTQLEANDE
+427 KTALTANAK
-436 GKFVAKVDGLEI
+436 GKFEAKVDGLEI
-448 IVNEQPS
+448 TINKPPT
-455 LIAGETETTIIQPL
+455 LMAGETETAIIQPL

-477 LAMTDP
+477 LALTDP
-483 RGLAGHRQFT
+483 RGLAGHRQLT
-493 AIAAESNSG
+493 AIAAESNTG
-502 SATITKLDNVPDD
+502 SATITKATAVPDNV
-515 AAGRYQLKLNS
+515 AGRYQLQLNAAG
-526 VDEKMTVTVTDLKT
+526 DQITVTDLKN
-540 NAEVELVDNS
+540 NAEVELADNK
-550 YSVDDGATIVF
+550 YSSENGATIAF
-561 KTSDTTSI
+561 KTSATTSI
-569 PVMTLSAGAKANDSF
+569 PVMTISANAAANDSF

-623 EGLATD
+623 ESLATD

>member
-1 MLERYL
+1 M
-7 FKSGSFLACL
+7 
-17 AAALSQHIVDNGLIF
+17 AL
-32 SGEQWAMAVDLMQIG
+32 DLMQIG

-67 VNTPGYSRQVVEQKS
+67 VNTPGYSRQVVEQKA
-82 DDAQWNGNNYYG
+82 DDAQWNGNSYYG

-101 VSRAYDQFVA
+101 VSRAYDQFAA

-132 MLDDFTSNSAVNSVN
+132 MLDDFTSKSAVNSVN

-183 NNAHETLTNIRTDVD
+183 NNSHETLTNIRTDVN
-198 QQLSVSLER
+198 QQLSVSLDR
-207 VNALGQELAAVNTSL
+207 VNAVGQELAAVNTSL

-245 AKYTQVTVLADKGS
+245 AQYTQVTVLADKGS

-264 IIGSGDTLVSGVTA
+264 IIGSGDTLVSGVSA
-278 SQLKLI
+278 SQLKLV

-304 PIKSDTVGGS
+304 PIKSDTIGGS

-337 IGFGSQMND
+337 LGFASQMND
-346 LQQQGVDLNGQ
+346 LQQQGVDLEGQ

-363 NDINSTEAMSQRA
+363 NDINSPNAMSQRA

-387 VKIDDINQLKLGDY
+387 VKIDDINQLKIGDY
-401 QLVSEAEEG
+401 QLVSDAT
-410 IDKKIS
+410 
-416 ISHMVIDQQGN
+416 SHTLIDQQGN
-427 KTQLEANDE
+427 KTALTANAK
-436 GKFVAKVDGLEI
+436 GKFEAKVDGLEI
-448 IVNEQPS
+448 TINKPPT
-455 LIAGETETTIIQPL
+455 LMAGETETTIIQPL

-477 LAMTDP
+477 LALTDP
-483 RGLAGHRQFT
+483 RGLAGRRQLT
-493 AIAAESNSG
+493 AIAAESNLG
-502 SATITKLDNVPDD
+502 SATITKATAVSDN
-515 AAGRYQLKLNS
+515 AAGRYQLQLNAAG
-526 VDEKMTVTVTDLKT
+526 DQVTVTDLKT
-540 NAEVELVDNS
+540 NTNIELADNQYSAEKGVTIAFKT
-550 YSVDDGATIVF
+550 GAT
-561 KTSDTTSI
+561 SSI

-584 EIELGAQNSQGG
+584 EVEFGTQNAQGG

-618 VIDVF
+618 VIDLF

-629 VGMLK
+629 IGMLK

>member
-101 VSRAYDQFVA
+101 VSRAYDQFAA

-132 MLDDFTSNSAVNSVN
+132 MLDDFTSKSAVNSVN

-183 NNAHETLTNIRTDVD
+183 NNSHETLTNIRTDVN

-304 PIKSDTVGGS
+304 PIKSDTIGGS

-337 IGFGSQMND
+337 IGFASQMND

-363 NDINSTEAMSQRA
+363 NDINSPNAMSQRA

-387 VKIDDINQLKLGDY
+387 VKIDDINQLKIGDY
-401 QLVSEAEEG
+401 QLVSDAT
-410 IDKKIS
+410 
-416 ISHMVIDQQGN
+416 SHTLVDQQGN
-427 KTQLEANDE
+427 KTALTVNVK
-436 GKFVAKVDGLEI
+436 GKFEAKVDGLEI
-448 IVNEQPS
+448 TINKLPT
-455 LIAGETETTIIQPL
+455 LMAGETETAIIQPL

-477 LAMTDP
+477 LALTDP
-483 RGLAGHRQFT
+483 RGLAGHRQLT
-493 AIAAESNSG
+493 AIAAESNLG
-502 SATITKLDNVPDD
+502 SATITKATAVSDN
-515 AAGRYQLKLNS
+515 AAGRYQLQLNAAG
-526 VDEKMTVTVTDLKT
+526 DQVTVTDLKT
-540 NAEVELVDNS
+540 NTNIELADNQYSAEK
-550 YSVDDGATIVF
+550 GATIAF
-561 KTSDTTSI
+561 KTGATSSI

-584 EIELGAQNSQGG
+584 EVELGTQNAQGG

-618 VIDVF
+618 VIDLF

-629 VGMLK
+629 IGMLK

>member
-1 MLERYL
+1 M
-7 FKSGSFLACL
+7 
-17 AAALSQHIVDNGLIF
+17 AL
-32 SGEQWAMAVDLMQIG
+32 DLMQIG

-67 VNTPGYSRQVVEQKS
+67 VNTPGYSRQVVEQKA
-82 DDAQWNGNNYYG
+82 DDAQWNGNSYYG

-101 VSRAYDQFVA
+101 VSRAYDQFAA

-132 MLDDFTSNSAVNSVN
+132 MLDDFTSKSAVNSVN

-183 NNAHETLTNIRTDVD
+183 NNSHETLTNIRTDVN
-198 QQLSVSLER
+198 QQLSVSLDR

-245 AKYTQVTVLADKGS
+245 AQYTQVTVLADKGS

-264 IIGSGDTLVSGVTA
+264 IIGSGDTLVSGVSA
-278 SQLKLI
+278 SQLKLV

-304 PIKSDTVGGS
+304 PIKSDTIGGS

-337 IGFGSQMND
+337 LGFASQMND
-346 LQQQGVDLNGQ
+346 LQQQGVDLEGQ

-363 NDINSTEAMSQRA
+363 NDINSPNAMSQRA

-387 VKIDDINQLKLGDY
+387 VKIDDINQLKIGDY
-401 QLVSEAEEG
+401 QLVSDAT
-410 IDKKIS
+410 
-416 ISHMVIDQQGN
+416 SHTLVDQQGN
-427 KTQLEANDE
+427 KTALTVNVK
-436 GKFVAKVDGLEI
+436 GKFEAKVDGLEI
-448 IVNEQPS
+448 TINKLPT
-455 LIAGETETTIIQPL
+455 LMAGETETTIIQPL

-477 LAMTDP
+477 LALTDP
-483 RGLAGHRQFT
+483 RGLAGHRQLT
-493 AIAAESNSG
+493 AIAAESNLG
-502 SATITKLDNVPDD
+502 SATITKATAVSDN
-515 AAGRYQLKLNS
+515 AAGRYQLQLNAAG
-526 VDEKMTVTVTDLKT
+526 DQVTVTDLKT
-540 NAEVELVDNS
+540 NTNIELADNKYSAEK
-550 YSVDDGATIVF
+550 GATIAF
-561 KTSDTTSI
+561 KTGATSSI

-584 EIELGAQNSQGG
+584 EVELGTQNAQGG

-618 VIDVF
+618 VIDLF

-629 VGMLK
+629 IGMLK

>member
-1 MLERYL
+1 
-7 FKSGSFLACL
+7 
-17 AAALSQHIVDNGLIF
+17 
-32 SGEQWAMAVDLMQIG
+32 MAVDLMQIG

-67 VNTPGYSRQVVEQKS
+67 VNTPGYSRQVVEQKT

-101 VSRAYDQFVA
+101 VSRAYDQFAA

-132 MLDDFTSNSAVNSVN
+132 MLDDFTSKSAVNSVN

-183 NNAHETLTNIRTDVD
+183 NNSHETLTNIRTDVN

-222 QQQSSSDGSN
+222 QQQSNSDGSN

-337 IGFGSQMND
+337 IGFASQMND

-376 LKPFGSSSDIS
+376 LKPFGSASAIS

-401 QLVSEAEEG
+401 QLVSDAT
-410 IDKKIS
+410 
-416 ISHMVIDQQGN
+416 SHTLIDQQGN
-427 KTQLEANDE
+427 ETVLTANTK
-436 GKFVAKVDGLEI
+436 GKLAAKVDGLEI
-448 IVNEQPS
+448 TINTPS
-455 LIAGETETTIIQPL
+455 TLMAGETETTIIQPL

-483 RGLAGHRQFT
+483 RGLAGHRPLT
-493 AIAAESNSG
+493 AVAAESNSG
-502 SATITKLDNVPDD
+502 SATIAQVSTAVPDNFGGNYQVKFNDKLD
-515 AAGRYQLKLNS
+515 QI
-526 VDEKMTVTVTDLKT
+526 TVTDLKT
-540 NAEVELVDNS
+540 NTNVELADNK
-550 YSVDDGATIVF
+550 YSSEHGATIAF
-561 KTSDTTSI
+561 KTGATTSI
-569 PVMTLSAGAKANDSF
+569 PVMTLSVGAQANDSF
-584 EIELGAQNSQGG
+584 EIELDTQNSPGG

-629 VGMLK
+629 IGMLK
-634 KNADKLS
+634 KNTDKLS

-690 FDTLMRAV
+690 FDTLMRVV

>member
-1 MLERYL
+1 
-7 FKSGSFLACL
+7 
-17 AAALSQHIVDNGLIF
+17 
-32 SGEQWAMAVDLMQIG
+32 MAVDLMQIG

>member
-1 MLERYL
+1 M
-7 FKSGSFLACL
+7 
-17 AAALSQHIVDNGLIF
+17 AL
-32 SGEQWAMAVDLMQIG
+32 DLMQIG

-67 VNTPGYSRQVVEQKS
+67 VNTPGYSRQVVEQKA
-82 DDAQWNGNNYYG
+82 DDAQWNGNSYYG

-101 VSRAYDQFVA
+101 VSRAYDQFAA

-132 MLDDFTSNSAVNSVN
+132 MLDDFTSKSAVNSVN

-183 NNAHETLTNIRTDVD
+183 NNSHETLTNIRTDVN
-198 QQLSVSLER
+198 QQLSVSLDR

-245 AKYTQVTVLADKGS
+245 AQYTQVTVLADKGS

-264 IIGSGDTLVSGVTA
+264 IIGSGDTLVSGVSA
-278 SQLKLI
+278 SQLKLV

-304 PIKSDTVGGS
+304 PIKSDTIGGS

-337 IGFGSQMND
+337 LGFASQMND
-346 LQQQGVDLNGQ
+346 LQQQGVDLEGQ

-363 NDINSTEAMSQRA
+363 NDINSPNAMSQRA

-387 VKIDDINQLKLGDY
+387 VKIDDINQLKIGDY
-401 QLVSEAEEG
+401 QLVSDAT
-410 IDKKIS
+410 
-416 ISHMVIDQQGN
+416 SHTLIDQQGN
-427 KTQLEANDE
+427 KTALTANAK
-436 GKFVAKVDGLEI
+436 GKFEAKVDGLEI
-448 IVNEQPS
+448 TINKPPT
-455 LIAGETETTIIQPL
+455 LMAGETETVIIQPL

-477 LAMTDP
+477 LALTDP
-483 RGLAGHRQFT
+483 RGLAGHRQLT
-493 AIAAESNSG
+493 AIAAESNLG
-502 SATITKLDNVPDD
+502 SATITKATAVSDN
-515 AAGRYQLKLNS
+515 AAGRYQLQLNAAG
-526 VDEKMTVTVTDLKT
+526 DQVTVTDLKT
-540 NAEVELVDNS
+540 NTNIELADNQYSAEK
-550 YSVDDGATIVF
+550 GATIAF
-561 KTSDTTSI
+561 KTGATSSI

-584 EIELGAQNSQGG
+584 EVELGTQNAQGG

-618 VIDVF
+618 VIDLF

-629 VGMLK
+629 IGMLK

>member
-17 AAALSQHIVDNGLIF
+17 AAALSQHVVDNGLIF
-32 SGEQWAMAVDLMQIG
+32 SGEQWAMAIDLMQIG

-101 VSRAYDQFVA
+101 VSRAYDQFAA

-132 MLDDFTSNSAVNSVN
+132 MLDDFTSKSAVNSVN

-154 SVRSLADNPS
+154 SMRSLADNPS

-183 NNAHETLTNIRTDVD
+183 NNAHETLTNIRTDVN

-314 LGAMLTVRDDVID
+314 LGAMLTVRDDVIE

-337 IGFGSQMND
+337 IGFASQMND

-363 NDINSTEAMSQRA
+363 NDINSPNAMSQRA

-387 VKIDDINQLKLGDY
+387 VKIDDINQLKIGDY
-401 QLVSEAEEG
+401 QLVSDAT
-410 IDKKIS
+410 
-416 ISHMVIDQQGN
+416 SHTLVDQQGN
-427 KTQLEANDE
+427 KTALTVNAK
-436 GKFVAKVDGLEI
+436 GKFEAKVNGLEI
-448 IVNEQPS
+448 TINKLPT
-455 LIAGETETTIIQPL
+455 LMAGETETAIIQPD
-469 RRGAADIS
+469 R
-477 LAMTDP
+477 
-483 RGLAGHRQFT
+483 
-493 AIAAESNSG
+493 
-502 SATITKLDNVPDD
+502 K
-515 AAGRYQLKLNS
+515 S
-526 VDEKMTVTVTDLKT
+526 VV
-540 NAEVELVDNS
+540 
-550 YSVDDGATIVF
+550 
-561 KTSDTTSI
+561 
-569 PVMTLSAGAKANDSF
+569 
-584 EIELGAQNSQGG
+584 
-596 NGNFLAMQQVQ
+596 
-607 HQKTMADGKSS
+607 
-618 VIDVF
+618 
-623 EGLATD
+623 
-629 VGMLK
+629 
-634 KNADKLS
+634 
-641 EVNQLDFDSASER
+641 
-654 VSNLSGVN
+654 
-662 LDEEAANLMKF
+662 
-673 QQSYMASSRI
+673 
-683 MSVAKET
+683 
-690 FDTLMRAV
+690 

>member
-1 MLERYL
+1 M
-7 FKSGSFLACL
+7 
-17 AAALSQHIVDNGLIF
+17 AL
-32 SGEQWAMAVDLMQIG
+32 DLMQIG

-67 VNTPGYSRQVVEQKS
+67 VNTPGYSRQVVEQKA
-82 DDAQWNGNNYYG
+82 DDAQWNGNSYYG

-101 VSRAYDQFVA
+101 VSRAYDQFAA

-132 MLDDFTSNSAVNSVN
+132 MLDDFTSKSAVNSVN

-183 NNAHETLTNIRTDVD
+183 NNSHETLTNIRTDVN
-198 QQLSVSLER
+198 QQLSVSLDR

-245 AKYTQVTVLADKGS
+245 AQYTQVTVLADKGS

-264 IIGSGDTLVSGVTA
+264 IIGSGDTLVSGVSA
-278 SQLKLI
+278 SQLKLV

-304 PIKSDTVGGS
+304 PIKSDTIGGS

-337 IGFGSQMND
+337 LGFASQMND
-346 LQQQGVDLNGQ
+346 LQQQGVDLEGQ

-363 NDINSTEAMSQRA
+363 NDINNPNAMSQRA

-387 VKIDDINQLKLGDY
+387 VKIDDINQLKIGDY
-401 QLVSEAEEG
+401 QLVSDAT
-410 IDKKIS
+410 
-416 ISHMVIDQQGN
+416 SHTLIDQQGN
-427 KTQLEANDE
+427 KTALTANAK
-436 GKFVAKVDGLEI
+436 GKFEAKVDGLEI
-448 IVNEQPS
+448 TINKPPT
-455 LIAGETETTIIQPL
+455 LMAGETETTIIQPL

-477 LAMTDP
+477 LALTDP
-483 RGLAGHRQFT
+483 RGLAGHRQLT
-493 AIAAESNSG
+493 AIAAESNLG
-502 SATITKLDNVPDD
+502 SATITKATAVSDN
-515 AAGRYQLKLNS
+515 AAGRYQLQLNAAG
-526 VDEKMTVTVTDLKT
+526 DQVTVTDLKT
-540 NAEVELVDNS
+540 NTNIELADNQYSAEKGVTIAFKT
-550 YSVDDGATIVF
+550 GAT
-561 KTSDTTSI
+561 SSI

-584 EIELGAQNSQGG
+584 EVELGTQNAQGG

-618 VIDVF
+618 VIDLF

-629 VGMLK
+629 IGMLK

>member
-1 MLERYL
+1 
-7 FKSGSFLACL
+7 
-17 AAALSQHIVDNGLIF
+17 
-32 SGEQWAMAVDLMQIG
+32 MAVDLMQIG

-67 VNTPGYSRQVVEQKS
+67 VNTPGYSRQVVEQKA
-82 DDAQWNGNNYYG
+82 DDAQWNGNSYYG

-101 VSRAYDQFVA
+101 VSRAYDQFAA

-132 MLDDFTSNSAVNSVN
+132 MLDDFTSKSAVNSVN

-183 NNAHETLTNIRTDVD
+183 NNSHETLTNIRTDVN
-198 QQLSVSLER
+198 QQLSVSLDR

-245 AKYTQVTVLADKGS
+245 AQYTQVTVLADKGS

-264 IIGSGDTLVSGVTA
+264 IIGSGDTLVSGVSA
-278 SQLKLI
+278 SQLKLV

-304 PIKSDTVGGS
+304 PIKSDTIGGS
-314 LGAMLTVRDDVID
+314 LGAMLTVRDNVID

-337 IGFGSQMND
+337 IGFASQMND

-363 NDINSTEAMSQRA
+363 NDINSPNAMQQRA

-387 VKIDDINQLKLGDY
+387 VKIDDINQLKIGDY
-401 QLVSEAEEG
+401 QLVSEAAEG
-410 IDKKIS
+410 IDKKIA

-455 LIAGETETTIIQPL
+455 LIAGETETVIIQPL

-477 LAMTDP
+477 LALTDP
-483 RGLAGHRQFT
+483 RGLAGHRQLT
-493 AIAAESNSG
+493 AIAAESNLG
-502 SATITKLDNVPDD
+502 SATITKATAVSDN
-515 AAGRYQLKLNS
+515 AAGRYQLQLNAAG
-526 VDEKMTVTVTDLKT
+526 DQVTVTDLKT
-540 NAEVELVDNS
+540 NTNIELADNQYSAEK
-550 YSVDDGATIVF
+550 GATIAF
-561 KTSDTTSI
+561 KTGATSSI

-584 EIELGAQNSQGG
+584 EIELGVKNAHGG

-607 HQKTMADGKSS
+607 HQKTMANGKSS
-618 VIDVF
+618 VIDLF

-629 VGMLK
+629 IGMLK

>member
-1 MLERYL
+1 
-7 FKSGSFLACL
+7 
-17 AAALSQHIVDNGLIF
+17 
-32 SGEQWAMAVDLMQIG
+32 MAVDLMQIG

-101 VSRAYDQFVA
+101 VSRAYDQFAA

-132 MLDDFTSNSAVNSVN
+132 MLDDFTSKSAVNSVN

-183 NNAHETLTNIRTDVD
+183 NNAHETLTNIRTDVN
-198 QQLSVSLER
+198 QQLDVSLER

-222 QQQSSSDGSN
+222 QQQSNSDGSN

-264 IIGSGDTLVSGVTA
+264 IIGSGDTLVSGVSA
-278 SQLKLI
+278 SQLTLV
-284 DGDPDIANKQIAL
+284 DGDPDVANKQIAL

-304 PIKSDTVGGS
+304 PIKSDTIGGS

-337 IGFGSQMND
+337 LGFGAQMND

-363 NDINSTEAMSQRA
+363 NDINSPNAMSQRA
-376 LKPFGSSSDIS
+376 LKPLGSSSDIS

-401 QLVSEAEEG
+401 QLVSDAT
-410 IDKKIS
+410 
-416 ISHMVIDQQGN
+416 SHTLIDQQGN
-427 KTQLEANDE
+427 KTQLEADAD

-448 IVNEQPS
+448 TINKPPT
-455 LIAGETETTIIQPL
+455 LTTGETETSVIQPL

-483 RGLAGHRQFT
+483 RGLAGHRQLT
-493 AIAAESNSG
+493 AIAAESNLG
-502 SATITKLDNVPDD
+502 SATITKATAVPNN
-515 AAGRYQLKLNS
+515 AAGRYQLQLNAAG
-526 VDEKMTVTVTDLKT
+526 DQVTVTDLKT
-540 NAEVELVDNS
+540 NTNVELADNK
-550 YSVDDGATIVF
+550 YSAENGATIAF
-561 KTSDTTSI
+561 KTGATTSI
-569 PVMTLSAGAKANDSF
+569 PVMNLSVGAQANDSF
-584 EIELGAQNSQGG
+584 EVELGTQNSQGG
-596 NGNFLAMQQVQ
+596 NSNFLAMQQVQ

-629 VGMLK
+629 IGMLK
-634 KNADKLS
+634 KNADKLT

>member
-1 MLERYL
+1 
-7 FKSGSFLACL
+7 
-17 AAALSQHIVDNGLIF
+17 
-32 SGEQWAMAVDLMQIG
+32 MAVDLMQIG

-67 VNTPGYSRQVVEQKS
+67 VNTPGYSRQVVEQKA
-82 DDAQWNGNNYYG
+82 DNAHWNGNNYYG

-101 VSRAYDQFVA
+101 VSRAYDQFAA

-132 MLDDFTSNSAVNSVN
+132 MLDDFTSKSAVNSVN
-147 SMNDFYH
+147 SINDFYH

-183 NNAHETLTNIRTDVD
+183 NNAHETLTNIRTDVN
-198 QQLSVSLER
+198 QQLEVSLER

-222 QQQSSSDGSN
+222 QQQSTSDGSN

-264 IIGSGDTLVSGVTA
+264 IIGSGDTLVSGVSA
-278 SQLKLI
+278 SQLQLV
-284 DGDPDIANKQIAL
+284 DGDPDVANKQIAL

-304 PIKSDTVGGS
+304 PIKSDTIGGS

-363 NDINSTEAMSQRA
+363 NDMNSAKAMSQRA

-387 VKIDDINQLKLGDY
+387 VRIDDINQLKLGDY
-401 QLVSEAEEG
+401 QLVSDA
-410 IDKKIS
+410 S
-416 ISHMVIDQQGN
+416 SHTLIDQQGN
-427 KTQLEANDE
+427 KTQLEADAD

-448 IVNEQPS
+448 TINQPPT
-455 LIAGETETTIIQPL
+455 LTAGETETTIIQPL

-483 RGLAGHRQFT
+483 RGLAGHRQLT
-493 AIAAESNSG
+493 AIAAESNTG
-502 SATITKLDNVPDD
+502 SATITKATAVPDN
-515 AAGRYQLKLNS
+515 AAGRYQLQLNAAG
-526 VDEKMTVTVTDLKT
+526 DQVTVTDLKT
-540 NAEVELVDNS
+540 NTNVEVVDNR
-550 YSVDDGATIVF
+550 YSAADGANIAF
-561 KTSDTTSI
+561 KTSATTSM
-569 PVMTLSAGAKANDSF
+569 PVMTISANAAANDSF
-584 EIELGAQNSQGG
+584 EIELGAQNAQGG

-607 HQKTMADGKSS
+607 HQKTMANGKSS

-629 VGMLK
+629 IGMLK
-634 KNADKLS
+634 KNADKLT

>member
-1 MLERYL
+1 M
-7 FKSGSFLACL
+7 
-17 AAALSQHIVDNGLIF
+17 AL
-32 SGEQWAMAVDLMQIG
+32 DLMQIG

-67 VNTPGYSRQVVEQKS
+67 VNTPGYSRQVVEQKA
-82 DDAQWNGNNYYG
+82 DDAQWNGNSYYG

-101 VSRAYDQFVA
+101 VSRAYDQFAA

-132 MLDDFTSNSAVNSVN
+132 MLDDFTSKSAVNSVN
-147 SMNDFYH
+147 SMNNFYH

-183 NNAHETLTNIRTDVD
+183 NNSHETLTNIRTDVN
-198 QQLSVSLER
+198 QQLSVSLDR

-245 AKYTQVTVLADKGS
+245 AQYTQVTVLADKGS

-264 IIGSGDTLVSGVTA
+264 IIGSGDTLVSGVSA
-278 SQLKLI
+278 SQLKLV

-304 PIKSDTVGGS
+304 PIKSDTIGGS

-337 IGFGSQMND
+337 LGFASQMND
-346 LQQQGVDLNGQ
+346 LQQQGVDLEGQ

-363 NDINSTEAMSQRA
+363 NDINSPNAMSQRA

-387 VKIDDINQLKLGDY
+387 VKIDDINQLKIGDY
-401 QLVSEAEEG
+401 QLVSEAAEG
-410 IDKKIS
+410 IDKKIA

-455 LIAGETETTIIQPL
+455 LIAGETETAIIQPL

-477 LAMTDP
+477 LALTDP
-483 RGLAGHRQFT
+483 RGLAGHRQLT
-493 AIAAESNSG
+493 AIAAESNLG
-502 SATITKLDNVPDD
+502 SATITKATAVSDN
-515 AAGRYQLKLNS
+515 AAGRYQLQLNAAG
-526 VDEKMTVTVTDLKT
+526 DQVTVTDLKT
-540 NAEVELVDNS
+540 NTNIELADNQYSAEK
-550 YSVDDGATIVF
+550 GATIAF
-561 KTSDTTSI
+561 KTGATSSI
-569 PVMTLSAGAKANDSF
+569 PVMTLSVGAKANDSF
-584 EIELGAQNSQGG
+584 EVELGTQNAQGG

-618 VIDVF
+618 VIDLF

-629 VGMLK
+629 IGMLK

>member
-1 MLERYL
+1 M
-7 FKSGSFLACL
+7 GSK
-17 AAALSQHIVDNGLIF
+17 Q
-32 SGEQWAMAVDLMQIG
+32 AMAVDLMQIG

-67 VNTPGYSRQVVEQKS
+67 VNTPGYSRQVVEQKA
-82 DDAQWNGNNYYG
+82 DDAQWNGNSYYG

-101 VSRAYDQFVA
+101 VSRAYDQFAA

-132 MLDDFTSNSAVNSVN
+132 MLDDFTSKSAVNSVN

-154 SVRSLADNPS
+154 SVRSLADNPN

-183 NNAHETLTNIRTDVD
+183 NNSHETLTNIRTDVN

-245 AKYTQVTVLADKGS
+245 AQYTQVTVLADKGS

-264 IIGSGDTLVSGVTA
+264 IIGSGDTLVSGVSA
-278 SQLKLI
+278 SQLKLV

-304 PIKSDTVGGS
+304 PIKSDTIGGS

-337 IGFGSQMND
+337 LGFGAQMND

-363 NDINSTEAMSQRA
+363 NDINSPNAMSQRA

-387 VKIDDINQLKLGDY
+387 VKIDDINQLKIGDY
-401 QLVSEAEEG
+401 QL
-410 IDKKIS
+410 IS
-416 ISHMVIDQQGN
+416 DATSHTLIDQQGN
-427 KTQLEANDE
+427 KTALTANAK
-436 GKFVAKVDGLEI
+436 GKFEAKVDGLEI
-448 IVNEQPS
+448 TINKPPT
-455 LIAGETETTIIQPL
+455 LMAGETETTIIQPL

-483 RGLAGHRQFT
+483 RGLAGHRQLT
-493 AIAAESNSG
+493 AIAAESNLG
-502 SATITKLDNVPDD
+502 SATITKATAVPDNV
-515 AAGRYQLKLNS
+515 AGRYQLQLNAAG
-526 VDEKMTVTVTDLKT
+526 DQVTVTDLKT
-540 NAEVELVDNS
+540 NTNVELADNK
-550 YSVDDGATIVF
+550 YSAENGATIAF
-561 KTSDTTSI
+561 KTGATPST
-569 PVMTLSAGAKANDSF
+569 PVMSLSAGAQANDSF
-584 EIELGAQNSQGG
+584 EIELGTQNAQGG

-618 VIDVF
+618 VIDLF

-629 VGMLK
+629 IGMLK

>member
-1 MLERYL
+1 M
-7 FKSGSFLACL
+7 
-17 AAALSQHIVDNGLIF
+17 AL
-32 SGEQWAMAVDLMQIG
+32 DLMQIG

-67 VNTPGYSRQVVEQKS
+67 VNTPGYSRQVVEQKA
-82 DDAQWNGNNYYG
+82 DDAQWNGNSYYG

-101 VSRAYDQFVA
+101 VSRAYDQFAA

-132 MLDDFTSNSAVNSVN
+132 MLDDFTSKSAVNSVN

-183 NNAHETLTNIRTDVD
+183 NNSHETLTNIRTDVN
-198 QQLSVSLER
+198 QQLSVSLDR

-245 AKYTQVTVLADKGS
+245 AQYTQVTVLADKGS

-264 IIGSGDTLVSGVTA
+264 IIGSGDTLVSGVSA
-278 SQLKLI
+278 SQLKLV

-304 PIKSDTVGGS
+304 PIKSDTIGGS

-337 IGFGSQMND
+337 LGFASQMND
-346 LQQQGVDLNGQ
+346 LQQQGVDLEGQ

-363 NDINSTEAMSQRA
+363 NDINSPNAMSQRA

-387 VKIDDINQLKLGDY
+387 VKIDDINQLKIGDY
-401 QLVSEAEEG
+401 QLVSEAAEG
-410 IDKKIS
+410 IDKKIA

-455 LIAGETETTIIQPL
+455 LIAGETETAIIQPL

-477 LAMTDP
+477 LALTDP
-483 RGLAGHRQFT
+483 RGLAGHRQLT
-493 AIAAESNSG
+493 AIAAESNLG
-502 SATITKLDNVPDD
+502 SATITKATAVSDN
-515 AAGRYQLKLNS
+515 AAGRYQLQLNAAG
-526 VDEKMTVTVTDLKT
+526 DQVTVTDLKT
-540 NAEVELVDNS
+540 NTNIELADNQYSAEK
-550 YSVDDGATIVF
+550 GATIAF
-561 KTSDTTSI
+561 KTGATSSI

-584 EIELGAQNSQGG
+584 EVELGTQNAQGG

-618 VIDVF
+618 VIDLF

-629 VGMLK
+629 IGMLK